1 MIHFTPVDPAREA
14 NAARKEVPMIHF
26 TPVDPARAEGK
37 AKALLDAVKHKLGI
51 VPNMTRH
58 MARSPAVLDAYLA
71 FAGALAGGSLG
82 AKLRE
87 QIALVTAE
95 ENGCEYCLSA
105 HAALG
110 KGAGLSAA
118 DIADARS
125 AEAADAKAHHALRFA
140 RTLVLGRGH
149 VADTDVAALRT
160 AGFADGEID
169 EVIANVALN
178 VFTNY
183 FNNVTHPVVDF
194 PRVAPRAVAQA
205 A

>member
-1 MIHFTPVDPAREA
+1 MNPFTPVDP
-14 NAARKEVPMIHF
+14 VH
-26 TPVDPARAEGK
+26 AEGK
-37 AKALLDAVKHKLGI
+37 AKALLEAVKRKLGI

-58 MARSPAVLDAYLA
+58 MARAPAVLDAWLA
-71 FAGALAGGSLG
+71 FAGALAGGSLAPG
-82 AKLRE
+82 LRE

-105 HAALG
+105 HAAIG
-110 KGAGLSAA
+110 KGAGLTAT
-118 DIADARS
+118 DIAAARGADATDPRARS
-125 AEAADAKAHHALRFA
+125 ALRFA
-140 RTLVLGRGH
+140 RALVLHRGH
-149 VADTDVAALRT
+149 VADTDVAALRA
-160 AGFADGEID
+160 AGFTDGEIN

-194 PRVAPRAVAQA
+194 PRVAPREIAQA

>member
-1 MIHFTPVDPAREA
+1 MNPFTPVDP
-14 NAARKEVPMIHF
+14 VH
-26 TPVDPARAEGK
+26 AEGK
-37 AKALLDAVKHKLGI
+37 AKALLEAVKHKLGI

-58 MARSPAVLDAYLA
+58 MARAPAVLDAYLA

-82 AKLRE
+82 PKLRE

-105 HAALG
+105 HAAIG

-125 AEAADAKAHHALRFA
+125 ADATDDRARAALRFA
-140 RTLVLGRGH
+140 RALVRQRGRLGE
-149 VADTDVAALRT
+149 ADVAALRA
-160 AGFADGEID
+160 AGFTDGEAA

-183 FNNVTHPVVDF
+183 FNNVTRPVVDF
-194 PRVAPRAVAQA
+194 PRVSPREVAQA

>member
-1 MIHFTPVDPAREA
+1 
-14 NAARKEVPMIHF
+14 MIHF

-125 AEAADAKAHHALRFA
+125 AEAADAKARHALRFA